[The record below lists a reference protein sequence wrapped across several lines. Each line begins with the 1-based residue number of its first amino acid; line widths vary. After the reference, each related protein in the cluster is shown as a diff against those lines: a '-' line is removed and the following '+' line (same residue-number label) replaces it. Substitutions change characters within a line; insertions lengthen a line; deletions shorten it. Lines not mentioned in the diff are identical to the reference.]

1 MGFYFMGT
9 LADFF
14 IADRSAIPIYEGG
27 AGFDSIDRC
36 DCGGLG
42 LLQAEQLLG
51 LLREMR
57 GGGDH
62 NNNFELITSPEGQD
76 FTMSVPADMVAILGS
91 LMDDE
96 IMVVAERLA
105 QDTQLELDWSPQD
118 FLPMLTALGILAR
131 RAVDGDR
138 AMFYWTT
145 Y

>member
-1 MGFYFMGT
+1 MGT

-14 IADRSAIPIYEGG
+14 IADRSSIPIYEGG
-27 AGFDSIDRC
+27 RGFDSIDRC

-57 GGGDH
+57 GGGDRH
-62 NNNFELITSPEGQD
+62 NNFELITPPEGQD
-76 FTMSVPADMVAILGS
+76 FTMSIPADMVAILAS

-96 IMVVAERLA
+96 IMVVADRLA
-105 QDTQLELDWSPQD
+105 QDTQPELHWSPQD
-118 FLPMLTALGILAR
+118 FQPMLTALVTLAR
-131 RAVDGDR
+131 RAVDCDR

>member
-1 MGFYFMGT
+1 MGT

-14 IADRSAIPIYEGG
+14 IADRSSIPIYEGG

-57 GGGDH
+57 GDR
-62 NNNFELITSPEGQD
+62 NNNFNLITPPEGQD

-105 QDTQLELDWSPQD
+105 QDTQPELDWSPQD
-118 FLPMLTALGILAR
+118 FLPMLTALVILAR

-138 AMFYWTT
+138 AMFYWTH